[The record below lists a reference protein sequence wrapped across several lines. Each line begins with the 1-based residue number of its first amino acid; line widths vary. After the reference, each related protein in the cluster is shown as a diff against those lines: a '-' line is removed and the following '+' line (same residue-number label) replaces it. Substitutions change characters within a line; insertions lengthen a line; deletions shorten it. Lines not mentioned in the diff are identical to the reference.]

1 MFYPEKG
8 LTLTLDMQR
17 GRESKKGVGGE
28 NERRTK
34 TAVETVPTSFY
45 S

>member
-17 GRESKKGVGGE
+17 GRESKKGVGE

-34 TAVETVPTSFY
+34 TAGETVPTSFY